1 MTSRGPDTA
10 LCAIR
15 KYYKRVAPIYDAT
28 RLFFLF
34 DRKLI
39 IDLLNLQPGDSVLE
53 IGSGTGSNLPYIYR
67 AVGPSGDITGL
78 DFSPEMLA
86 IARRRIC
93 RQGLRNVQLIQAD
106 AEDYNLERRF
116 QAVLFSYSLSMMP
129 RQDQALDVAH
139 LHLDTGGKVG
149 VLDFGNFNRWGVLS
163 NLLSTLLAKHG
174 VMPIEI
180 SRLDRNM
187 SHSRVLQRR
196 GATISL

>member
-34 DRKLI
+34 ERKLI
-39 IDLLNLQPGDSVLE
+39 IDLLNLPPGDSVLE
-53 IGSGTGSNLPYIYR
+53 IGSGSNLPYIYR
-67 AVGPSGDITGL
+67 ALGPSGDITGL

-106 AEDYNLERRF
+106 AGDYNLERRF
-116 QAVLFSYSLSMMP
+116 QAALFSYSLSMMP
-129 RQDQALDVAH
+129 RQDQALDVTH
-139 LHLDTGGKVG
+139 SRLDTGGKVG
-149 VLDFGNFNRWGVLS
+149 VWISGT
-163 NLLSTLLAKHG
+163 STG
-174 VMPIEI
+174 GEC
-180 SRLDRNM
+180 S
-187 SHSRVLQRR
+187 Q
-196 GATISL
+196 TC